1 MYQITTFIKQK
12 LQMQGDTERNALL
25 IGDFNMPL
33 QVQNRS
39 SGRNT
44 SKDTE
49 EVNNIINKIDLID
62 LY

>member
-1 MYQITTFIKQK
+1 
-12 LQMQGDTERNALL
+12 MQGDTERNALL

-33 QVQNRS
+33 PVQNRS

-49 EVNNIINKIDLID
+49 EVNNIISKIDLID